1 MTIKKITIIITII
14 MIMINSKMKKLTIEE
29 ITNLIIKNVVI
40 KIEILLN
47 LLTIKEKS

>member
-1 MTIKKITIIITII
+1 

-40 KIEILLN
+40 KIEILFN